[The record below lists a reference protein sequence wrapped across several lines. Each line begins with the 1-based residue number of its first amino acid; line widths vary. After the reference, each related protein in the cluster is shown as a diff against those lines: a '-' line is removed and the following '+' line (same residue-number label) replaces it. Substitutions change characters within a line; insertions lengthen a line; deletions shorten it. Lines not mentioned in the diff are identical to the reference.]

1 MRILCFGD
9 SNTYG
14 YDPRSY
20 FGEPYR
26 ESWPDLLARET
37 GHTVFN
43 AGQNGREI
51 PHTPWQYQQLE
62 ALLACY
68 PSFDLMTVMLGGND
82 LLQNPRFT
90 AADVAARMEDFFMF
104 LCRRFPASSLLLIAP
119 VPMQRGAWVNE
130 ERLLQESDALC
141 DAYRE
146 LSARL
151 GVHFAD
157 SRKWSVEKVFDGVH
171 FSAQGHASFAKG
183 LAKSLP
189 PTLEHL

>member
-26 ESWPDLLARET
+26 EPWTDLLAKET

-51 PHTPWQYQQLE
+51 PHTPWQYQQFE
-62 ALLACY
+62 TLLTCY
-68 PSFDLMTVMLGGND
+68 PAFDLLTVMLGGND

-90 AADVAARMEDFFMF
+90 ASDVSARMEDFFMF
-104 LCRRFPASSLLLIAP
+104 LCRRFPSSSLLLIAP
-119 VPMQRGAWVNE
+119 VPMQRGVWVNE
-130 ERLLQESDALC
+130 ERLLRESDALC

-146 LSARL
+146 LAKHL

-157 SRKWSVEKVFDGVH
+157 SRAWNVDKVFDGVH
-171 FSAQGHASFAKG
+171 FSEEGHRAFAAG
-183 LAKSLP
+183 LANALLSL
-189 PTLEHL
+189 